1 MAVDS
6 LVEESPSLS
15 ACRDPVHGP
24 NSQKRGGLKTA
35 CKYDAEKDRH
45 LGYRPCALKRGRQG
59 SCSQLSGG
67 QHIVCLINLELEVAI
82 RNPQFY
88 CLDFF
93 AFRIPLR
100 VNYD

>member
-1 MAVDS
+1 M
-6 LVEESPSLS
+6 
-15 ACRDPVHGP
+15 
-24 NSQKRGGLKTA
+24 TA
-35 CKYDAEKDRH
+35 CKYDAEEDRH

-59 SCSQLSGG
+59 SCSELSGG
-67 QHIVCLINLELEVAI
+67 QHIVGLIDVELEVAI